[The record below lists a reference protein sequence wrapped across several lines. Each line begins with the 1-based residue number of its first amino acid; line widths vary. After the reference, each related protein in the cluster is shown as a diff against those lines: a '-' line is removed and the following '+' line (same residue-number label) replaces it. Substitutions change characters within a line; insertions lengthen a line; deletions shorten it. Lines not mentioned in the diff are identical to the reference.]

1 MQNSNYQTQ
10 DWMGALGEDDLL
22 EAHLDGGTSYSKIS
36 TAGKA
41 FTLKFAAD
49 KDGQK
54 RPAVT
59 VGMELNVVI
68 LGMTPDTTRA
78 YYEGIYDPI
87 NNYIPKCASN
97 NGIAPVARSSH
108 PQSLLCANCPKA
120 ARGSAHNQQGIAV
133 SACRVGRNAV
143 VAINGDM
150 NELFQLKINGQG
162 LTPLKKYLLEL
173 AQYNIKYPFVNTR
186 LTFQLLGK
194 NNQVLSFPILNF
206 TRGEMVTREVG
217 MAGIAHIQSPLIRE
231 MLGLED
237 KVVTSLIPQQPS
249 AFNAPGPVADDTSFD
264 YGYTEESH
272 APAPQAPAPQ
282 APAPQAPAPQAPAPQ
297 APAPQQYAPPPA
309 AAPAAPVTP
318 TTPKRAARK
327 PAAAAPVVNPVD
339 IDSALAKFDQM
350 DPADFDNIDID

>member
-1 MQNSNYQTQ
+1 
-10 DWMGALGEDDLL
+10 MGALGEDELL

-49 KDGQK
+49 KNVQK
-54 RPAVT
+54 RPAIT

-97 NGIAPVARSSH
+97 NGIAPIARSSA
-108 PQSLLCANCPKA
+108 PQALLCANCPKA

-231 MLGLED
+231 MLGLEE

-272 APAPQAPAPQ
+272 APAQQYAPPPAAAPQ
-282 APAPQAPAPQAPAPQ
+282 QQYAPPPA

-318 TTPKRAARK
+318 ATPKRAARK
-327 PAAAAPVVNPVD
+327 PATAAPVVNPVD
-339 IDSALAKFDQM
+339 IDSVLAKFDQM
-350 DPADFDNIDID
+350 DPSDFDNIDID

>member
-1 MQNSNYQTQ
+1 
-10 DWMGALGEDDLL
+10 MGALGEDDLL

-78 YYEGIYDPI
+78 YYEGAYDAI

-194 NNQVLSFPILNF
+194 NNQVLSYPILNF

-264 YGYTEESH
+264 YGYTEEAH
-272 APAPQAPAPQ
+272 APAPQAA
-282 APAPQAPAPQAPAPQ
+282 
-297 APAPQQYAPPPA
+297 APQQYAPPAAAPQQYAPPA
-309 AAPAAPVTP
+309 AAPQQYAPPAAASPAAPVTP
-318 TTPKRAARK
+318 ATPKRAARK
-327 PAAAAPVVNPVD
+327 PAAAAPVVSPVD